1 MATIKL
7 APTRRAQ
14 GAIAAFVLAAGAG
27 GMVALSPRASPVPDD
42 VALAVD
48 VLVKPWEGRSLTAYL
63 DTIAQPPVWTIC
75 DGDTTGVRGGMV
87 ETPAGCDRRLAAK
100 IVRDYR
106 AKLTACIPNWKAAP
120 LSWRAMMNSLAWN
133 IGVHAA
139 CGSTAAR
146 LGRGGHWRESCTA
159 ATAFNRA
166 GGRMVVGLAR
176 RRGMGDATRIGEG
189 ELCASGGSD
198 VGSH

>member
-7 APTRRAQ
+7 SASRRARA
-14 GAIAAFVLAAGAG
+14 AIAAVVLAAGAG
-27 GMVALSPRASPVPDD
+27 GTVVFLPGTAPVPDD
-42 VALAVD
+42 VALAVQ
-48 VLVKPWEGRSLTAYL
+48 VLVKPWEGRSLRAYL
-63 DTIAQPPVWTIC
+63 DTIAKPPVWTIC
-75 DGDTTGVRGGMV
+75 DGDTTNVKPGMV
-87 ETPAGCDRRLAAK
+87 ETPDGCDKRLATK

-106 AKLTACIPNWKAAP
+106 ARLTACIANWSAAP

-133 IGVHAA
+133 IGTGAA

-146 LGRGGHWRESCTA
+146 LGRAGRWLESCTA

-176 RRGMGDATRIGEG
+176 RRGMGDASRIGEG
-189 ELCASGGSD
+189 ELCAAG
-198 VGSH
+198 VL